1 MLNDASVTPDRRS
14 FLKTIGA
21 AAIALGAD
29 PAPGASAAPAAQARP
44 NVRLGLD
51 MYSVG
56 AQQWTP
62 FEQMDFAAKWQVK
75 MVHFSEIRFLGSPD
89 WKVALDPA
97 NLRKIRA
104 RADELHLDVEIGM
117 RSICPTS
124 SGFDKAAGTAEEQ
137 LGRMV
142 DAAKI
147 MRSPIVRCVL
157 GSQADRTG
165 PIEKHI
171 EATAAVLKNTRSKI
185 MDAGVKVAIENHAGD
200 MQARELKMLIET
212 AGKEYVGACI
222 DSGNAVWTIEDPH
235 LTLEVLA
242 PYVLTSHMRDSYV
255 FNAPRGTAVQW
266 SRMGDGNIGM
276 EDYIRKYVAQC
287 PGAAVSLEVIVSNT
301 PRVFNYRDPQAWRSS
316 RRRRRGS
323 SRDSWRCAIAA
334 CRASCQP
341 RARGG
346 VAEAPV
352 PAAAVVA
359 VVAASR
365 TRRRSASTGSTSR
378 PACSGPATC
387 WRRCRL
393 LHQLHLR
400 ERQLAHALAGR
411 GEDRVAERRDHR
423 RHARLADAASAARR
437 CRRSARSPGRA
448 RRSCAPPGSR

>member
-1 MLNDASVTPDRRS
+1 MTDASNTPDRRS
-14 FLKTIGA
+14 FLKTMGA

-29 PAPGASAAPAAQARP
+29 NAPSLAAAAQSKP
-44 NVRLGLD
+44 KVRLGLD

-62 FEQMDFAAKWQVK
+62 FEQMDFAAKWNVN

-89 WKVALDPA
+89 WKMALDPA
-97 NLRKIRA
+97 NLRKVRA
-104 RADELHLDVEIGM
+104 RADELNLDVEIGM

-157 GSQADRTG
+157 GSQADRSG

-255 FNAPRGTAVQW
+255 FNAPGRGTAVQW
-266 SRMGDGNIGM
+266 SRMGEGNIGM

-287 PGAAVSLEVIVSNT
+287 PGAAVSLEVIVSNA
-301 PRVFNYRDPQAWRSS
+301 PRVFNYRDPQAWTIFQTTPAWEFARFLALCD
-316 RRRRRGS
+316 RGV
-323 SRDSWRCAIAA
+323 
-334 CRASCQP
+334 P
-341 RARGG
+341 RELPPPGQGRGG
-346 VAEAPV
+346 GGGGRGQAGAGA
-352 PAAAVVA
+352 PAAGAPGA
-359 VVAASR
+359 
-365 TRRRSASTGSTSR
+365 
-378 PACSGPATC
+378 
-387 WRRCRL
+387 
-393 LHQLHLR
+393 Q
-400 ERQLAHALAGR
+400 AGR
-411 GEDRVAERRDHR
+411 GGGGGGGGGQPNPEAQRINREHVEASLQWTRDVLT
-423 RHARLADAASAARR
+423 RL
-437 CRRSARSPGRA
+437 
-448 RRSCAPPGSR
+448 

>member
-1 MLNDASVTPDRRS
+1 MSTDTAVPADRRS
-14 FLKTIGA
+14 FLKTVGA
-21 AAIALGAD
+21 AALALGTDRTAAS
-29 PAPGASAAPAAQARP
+29 PALTAAAQARP

-62 FEQMDFAAKWQVK
+62 FEQMDFAAKWNVK

-104 RADELHLDVEIGM
+104 RADELTLDLEIGM

-147 MRSPIVRCVL
+147 VRSPIVRCVL

-171 EATAAVLKNTRSKI
+171 EATVGVLKNVRSKV

-212 AGKEYVGACI
+212 AGKDYVGACI

-255 FNAPRGTAVQW
+255 FNAPNRGLAVQW
-266 SRMGDGNIGM
+266 CRMGDGNIGM
-276 EDYIRKYVAQC
+276 EDYIRKYVTQC

-301 PRVFNYRDPQAWRSS
+301 PRVFNYRDPQAWTIFQTTPAWEFARFLALCD
-316 RRRRRGS
+316 RGVP
-323 SRDSWRCAIAA
+323 RDLPPPG
-334 CRASCQP
+334 QG
-341 RARGG
+341 RGG
-346 VAEAPV
+346 GGGGGRGQAQPGAGAPPGGP
-352 PAAAVVA
+352 PA
-359 VVAASR
+359 
-365 TRRRSASTGSTSR
+365 
-378 PACSGPATC
+378 
-387 WRRCRL
+387 
-393 LHQLHLR
+393 Q
-400 ERQLAHALAGR
+400 AGR
-411 GEDRVAERRDHR
+411 GGGQPNPEAQRINREHVEASLQWTRDL
-423 RHARLADAASAARR
+423 LAKL
-437 CRRSARSPGRA
+437 
-448 RRSCAPPGSR
+448 